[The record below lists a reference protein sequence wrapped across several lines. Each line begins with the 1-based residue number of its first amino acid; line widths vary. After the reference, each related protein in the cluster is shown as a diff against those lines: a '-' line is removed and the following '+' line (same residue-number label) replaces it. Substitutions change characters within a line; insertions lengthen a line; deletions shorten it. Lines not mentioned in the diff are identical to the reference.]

1 VPTPVAIRDVPLE
14 SQDSSAGWN
23 ISEFRLPVRGDGFA
37 IFHGRFRPG
46 SRHSAHRHRRCD
58 ELCVYMSGRG
68 LVGTGGDRYAV
79 GPGDARLM
87 PAGVPHYFHNA
98 GTDGVAEVLGLY
110 DGAERVEDTGYELVG
125 PIGEE
130 DLRRSEEGGEPTL
143 YPWQPAGTAPLVDA
157 PGWHD
162 AEFRELVGDARANCF
177 SAVVDP
183 GGGFEGE
190 HAPAVVMYV
199 DSGEC
204 LVDGTPAGQGCIW
217 QLAPG
222 EWFSLRNSSGSERL
236 ALYGFAVVADESHQ
250 KGELN

>member
-1 VPTPVAIRDVPLE
+1 MPTPVAIRDVPLE
-14 SQDSSAGWN
+14 SQDSAAGWS

-37 IFHGRFRPG
+37 VFHGRFRPG
-46 SRHSAHRHRRCD
+46 SRHSAHRHLRSD

-68 LVGTGGDRYAV
+68 LVGTGEDRYAV

-110 DGAERVEDTGYELVG
+110 VGAESVEDTGYELVG
-125 PIGEE
+125 SIGEE
-130 DLRRSEEGGEPTL
+130 DLRRSEEGGEATR
-143 YPWQPAGTAPLVDA
+143 YPWRRAGTAPPADA
-157 PGWHD
+157 PGWHG
-162 AEFRELVGDARANCF
+162 AEVRELVGDGRASCF
-177 SAVVDP
+177 SADVEP

-190 HAPAVVMYV
+190 HAAAVVMYV
-199 DSGEC
+199 DGGEC
-204 LVDGTPAGQGCIW
+204 LVDGAPAGQGCIW
-217 QLAPG
+217 QAAPG
-222 EWFSLRNSSGSERL
+222 ERLSLRNSSGSERL